1 MADRR
6 RALLALA
13 LVVTGAR
20 WMFSFLVPPGVQRMA
35 PPAQAKQAIS
45 ASVSSVLL
53 TPLAASA
60 AAPTWPNDFWDY
72 MTILLGVVTCTA
84 TLGFVIYDNYFRENP
99 QLK

>member
-1 MADRR
+1 
-6 RALLALA
+6 
-13 LVVTGAR
+13 
-20 WMFSFLVPPGVQRMA
+20 MA

-84 TLGFVIYDNYFRENP
+84 TLGFVIYDNFFRENP